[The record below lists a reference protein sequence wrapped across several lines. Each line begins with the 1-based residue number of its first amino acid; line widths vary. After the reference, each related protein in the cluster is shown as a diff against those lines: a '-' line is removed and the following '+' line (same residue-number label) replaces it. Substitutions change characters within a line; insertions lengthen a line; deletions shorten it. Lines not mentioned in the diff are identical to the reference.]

1 MKIFILIIGILTLS
15 FSTKAQY
22 IGKTL
27 DITHNYD
34 HSYIEAEFEPNTSY
48 IMIYWG
54 NQNGLLKNQ
63 DRKNMKFRS
72 YAAFFE
78 YLEQFGWI
86 YMERFPIVNSSV
98 VKIIFKREPHQH

>member
-1 MKIFILIIGILTLS
+1 MKTSILVIGILALS

-27 DITHNYD
+27 DITHNYK

-63 DRKNMKFRS
+63 DRKNMRFRS

-86 YMERFPIVNSSV
+86 YIEKFPATDGNNQFRLVFER
-98 VKIIFKREPHQH
+98 KKK